1 MFRVCAFYNP
11 DPSISFMDSDLGRAY
26 YTLPSRYNRAGSH
39 DRLLAQHERLER
51 RTPLQICRGS
61 LGTNSRKFEAT
72 R

>member
-26 YTLPSRYNRAGSH
+26 YTLHSRYNRAGSH

-51 RTPLQICRGS
+51 RTPTADMQGEF
-61 LGTNSRKFEAT
+61 GDQFEEI
-72 R
+72 